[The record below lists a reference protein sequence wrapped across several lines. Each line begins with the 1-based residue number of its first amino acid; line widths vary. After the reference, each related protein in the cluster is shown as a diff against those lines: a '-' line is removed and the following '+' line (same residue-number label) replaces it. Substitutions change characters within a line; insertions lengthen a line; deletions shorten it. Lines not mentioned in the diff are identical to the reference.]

1 MDVEAF
7 ITRWSSA
14 TISERSH
21 YQTFISQLCAL
32 IGVTAPDQ
40 EKVGD
45 RGYCFERRVE
55 FRFHDGGAHRGFI
68 DCYRRGA
75 FVLEAKQSQ
84 KRAPGGDAASPAE
97 LIPYFSL
104 SRLDGD
110 DIRLGREMLRAL
122 VA

>member
-7 ITRWSSA
+7 ITRWSGA

-32 IGVTAPDQ
+32 IGTPAPDQ
-40 EKVGD
+40 EIAGD
-45 RGYCFERRVE
+45 RSYCFERRVE

-84 KRAPGGDAASPAE
+84 KRASAANWTRSGIWPCSTGAGA
-97 LIPYFSL
+97 
-104 SRLDGD
+104 SR
-110 DIRLGREMLRAL
+110 RRAMR
-122 VA
+122 AQSSG